1 VAFFSPFFHFS
12 GTVDQQVALRNLYA
26 EATLASGFSAWAGSR
41 MYRGDDIY
49 LLNFWPLDDLNTVGG
64 GVRYAWGEHTQL
76 AFHVGVSR
84 LDRPSQYQ
92 VVQANNPLGF
102 GAVGI
107 VRLDRPRVIESLKL
121 QHEFAIGPMNL
132 RASLYGEGHQIS
144 GGVRRNTVTGDESPI
159 SADWGLLV
167 GGQLTAWMPGG
178 RYAHLW
184 VREALG
190 LAIYDE
196 LATVTSLALDHTTRG
211 AQSTRVAFSGGFDH
225 ARFGLIVG
233 AYADLVRGAG
243 TSDVSTEKY
252 DEGALVGRAQWY
264 ATKYFGLAAEASF
277 QRRVYSLVN
286 TQTGALRSGSVTQL
300 GVMPYFSPLGHGLFN
315 RPQLRLVY
323 ALSLRDAGA
332 RSFYAAEDV
341 SSQRGVEHYL
351 GLSVEWWFNATTYG
365 AK

>member
-1 VAFFSPFFHFS
+1 MRLTPVVLCLFAAAAFAQGGPRAPLPTKLQDEPQAPPPAHQGRFEFGSYGRVGAGLDLTGRLGHPANVVANGPRLIEDSYAELELRREDDWGAVKSQVVANVAFFSPFFHFS

-252 DEGALVGRAQWY
+252 DEGALVDRAQ
-264 ATKYFGLAAEASF
+264 
-277 QRRVYSLVN
+277 
-286 TQTGALRSGSVTQL
+286 
-300 GVMPYFSPLGHGLFN
+300 
-315 RPQLRLVY
+315 
-323 ALSLRDAGA
+323 
-332 RSFYAAEDV
+332 
-341 SSQRGVEHYL
+341 
-351 GLSVEWWFNATTYG
+351 
-365 AK
+365 